1 MIDFK
6 EDRYRLTIPLPDAI
20 RFVLGVSDLSY
31 PEPSDELRQL
41 VGLLAL
47 DLLEYSEQWRTAGA
61 LRNCMQAKW
70 PTLFE

>member
-20 RFVLGVSDLSY
+20 GFVLGLSDLSY

-41 VGLLAL
+41 VGLLAI
-47 DLLEYSEQWRTAGA
+47 DLLEYSEQWRTATA
-61 LRNCMQAKW
+61 LRNCMESKW
-70 PTLFE
+70 PDLFK

>member
-6 EDRYRLTIPLPDAI
+6 EDRYRLTIPLGDAVY
-20 RFVLGVSDLSY
+20 FALGLSDLSY

-47 DLLEYSEQWRTAGA
+47 DLLEYTEQWRTAGI

-70 PTLFE
+70 PGLFE

>member
-1 MIDFK
+1 MIDYK
-6 EDRYRLTIPLPDAI
+6 EDRYRLTIPLSDAI

-31 PEPSDELRQL
+31 SQPSDELRQL

-61 LRNCMQAKW
+61 LRNCMQETW
-70 PTLFE
+70 PDLFE